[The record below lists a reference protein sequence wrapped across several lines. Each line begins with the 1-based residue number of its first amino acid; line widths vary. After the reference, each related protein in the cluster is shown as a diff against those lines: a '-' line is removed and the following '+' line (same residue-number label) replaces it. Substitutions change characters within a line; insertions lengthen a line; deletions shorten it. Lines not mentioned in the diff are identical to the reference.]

1 METSETELAGLGPD
15 LASQQ
20 LSYPSGSL
28 NFVRSFQPVK
38 PKGASSHG
46 QLRLSILVIGAG
58 LGGLAAAIALVRKG
72 HTATILEQAQQLAEV
87 GAGIQIPPNSSRL
100 LVDWGLEPFLRE
112 HIVEPEC
119 ITLRRWQDGSAIG
132 YTKLKPDFS
141 VKYQA
146 PYWLVHRAHFHSALY
161 ELALSEGVKVKVAH
175 KVIEYDENVPSVI
188 VESGQSFSAD
198 FIVAADGL
206 KSVARKHIL
215 GENDRPPRPSGFSA
229 YRATVPASKMQTD
242 PELRPLLDRPGQSLW
257 VGDNRHIMAYT
268 IAGGGSFNLVMNRV
282 DHSDPSEWKAE
293 TALQDLRDM
302 YKGWDPK

>member
-1 METSETELAGLGPD
+1 METSETELAGLGND

-28 NFVRSFQPVK
+28 NFVRSLQPGK
-38 PKGASSHG
+38 PEGASSHE
-46 QLRLSILVIGAG
+46 QFKLNIIVVGAG

-72 HTATILEQAQQLAEV
+72 HTVTILEQAHQLGEV

-112 HIVEPEC
+112 NIVEPEC

-132 YTKLKPDFS
+132 YTKLKPEFR
-141 VKYQA
+141 VRYGA
-146 PYWLVHRAHFHSALY
+146 PYWLVHRAHFHSAMY
-161 ELALSEGVKVKVAH
+161 ELALSQGVKVKVAH
-175 KVIEYDENVPSVI
+175 RVTEYDEKVPSVI
-188 VESGQSFSAD
+188 VESGQRFSAGL
-198 FIVAADGL
+198 IVAADGL
-206 KSVARKHIL
+206 KSVARTHIL
-215 GENDRPPRPSGFSA
+215 GEKDKPPRPSGFSA
-229 YRATVPASKMQTD
+229 YRATVPASKMRTD
-242 PELRPLLDRPGQSLW
+242 PELRPLLNRPGQNLW

-268 IAGGGSFNLVMNRV
+268 IAGGESFNMVLNRV

-293 TALQDLRDM
+293 TALQDMRDM